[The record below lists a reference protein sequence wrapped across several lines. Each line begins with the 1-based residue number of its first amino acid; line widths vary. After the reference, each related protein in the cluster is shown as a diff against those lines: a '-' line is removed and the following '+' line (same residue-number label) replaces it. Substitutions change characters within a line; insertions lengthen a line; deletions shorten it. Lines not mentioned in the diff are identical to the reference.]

1 MSVFLVPEEEEE
13 SYLNFASLREH
24 CWPELVVHVLVT
36 LLLCPTPN
44 ISYPFFG
51 LRPQMEFSLSGMPFH
66 LSSFL
71 TFCYFNALFHFLS
84 LSACQLPF
92 LSAFVFPVLLIPSL
106 SHVKNFI
113 QLASRSALTSLSLIW
128 SPDEKKSWGADRGP
142 VAEYYRGVE

>member
-36 LLLCPTPN
+36 LLWCPTPN

-84 LSACQLPF
+84 LC
-92 LSAFVFPVLLIPSL
+92 LSIAFPKCICVPSPSDSL
-106 SHVKNFI
+106 SQSCEELH
-113 QLASRSALTSLSLIW
+113 SAGFKICTHFTVFNMKS
-128 SPDEKKSWGADRGP
+128 DEKKSWGVDRGL

>member
-36 LLLCPTPN
+36 LLLCPTPT

-84 LSACQLPF
+84 LC
-92 LSAFVFPVLLIPSL
+92 LSIAFPKCICVPSPSDSL
-106 SHVKNFI
+106 SQSCEELHSAGFKICTHFTVFNMK
-113 QLASRSALTSLSLIW
+113 SRWKKVLRSRQGTSSRVL
-128 SPDEKKSWGADRGP
+128 
-142 VAEYYRGVE
+142 